1 MCEKIQRHGFGCTNI
16 GDTFPQNPTDLIP
29 STQIFCD
36 RSKTLLS
43 ATNQAKS
50 HHAVRRDGSLENVVE
65 AVCPQPQILSN
76 AREDT
81 RLYTL
86 RAIDINDLAL
96 MRPILCKFNQ
106 SGAHGILS

>member
-81 RLYTL
+81 RLYITRDRYKRSRL
-86 RAIDINDLAL
+86 DEANPLQI
-96 MRPILCKFNQ
+96 
-106 SGAHGILS
+106 